1 MNVSEELRKELG
13 LDESFRDS
21 IATVNKGG
29 DRNRI
34 YPKKPKGKFTLKRQ
48 NVSYILL
55 AIFFAIPFIRIN
67 GEPALMMDV
76 LGRQFVILGKI
87 FWPADF
93 LIFVLAMIIG
103 VVFIAVFTVAY
114 GRIFCGWICPQT
126 IFMEHVFRRIEHAI
140 EGDRGQQLKLS
151 RMPWNAEK
159 IRKRGVKNLVF
170 MAISFI
176 ISNFFLMYIIGSD
189 RWWLLVT
196 DSPSAHIGGLS
207 AMLIFTGVFYFVFA
221 WFREQVCIMVCPY
234 GRLQGALLDRN
245 SVVIAYDY
253 LRGEKRGKARKN
265 EDRAA
270 AGKGDCIDCNQC
282 VEVCPTG
289 IDIRNG
295 TQLECVNC
303 TACIDACDSIMT
315 RIGRP
320 EGLIRYD
327 SENNIASNEKKIM
340 TPRIWAYTGVLAV
353 LITLFSFVLAS
364 RGQVEAIIL
373 RTPGQTYQKMED
385 QGFSNIY
392 NYKLINKTPEDR
404 IYRLVLISPE
414 NGRLEMV
421 GADLITTPGSKLV
434 EGAFLVYLNRSDM
447 SGTNTKIKFG
457 VYEDDKLVETVESG
471 FNGPLIKPKRK

>member
-1 MNVSEELRKELG
+1 MNVSEELRRELG

-21 IATVNKGG
+21 IATVNKEGE
-29 DRNRI
+29 RNRI
-34 YPKKPKGKFTLKRQ
+34 YPKKPKGKYTRRRQ
-48 NVSYILL
+48 NLSYFLM
-55 AIFFAIPFIRIN
+55 AIFFAIPFIRIG
-67 GEPALMMDV
+67 GEPALMLDV
-76 LGRQFVILGKI
+76 LGRQFVILGKV

-103 VVFIAVFTVAY
+103 VIFIAVFTVAY

-126 IFMEHVFRRIEHAI
+126 IFMEHVFRRIEFWI

-159 IRKRGVKNLVF
+159 LKKRGLKNSIFFL
-170 MAISFI
+170 ISFI
-176 ISNFFLMYIIGSD
+176 ISNFFLMYIIGSE
-189 RWWLLVT
+189 RWWEIVS
-196 DSPSAHIGGLS
+196 DDPSKHLGGLS
-207 AMLIFTGVFYFVFA
+207 AMFIFAAVFYFVFA

-265 EDRAA
+265 EDREA

-303 TACIDACDSIMT
+303 TACIDACDSIMN

-327 SENNIASNEKKIM
+327 SENNIATGDKKIM
-340 TPRIWAYTGVLAV
+340 TPRVWAYTGVLAILLV
-353 LITLFSFVLAS
+353 LFSFVLAS

-373 RTPGQTYQKMED
+373 RTPGQTYQKLEND
-385 QGFSNIY
+385 TYSNIY
-392 NYKLINKTPEDR
+392 SYKLINKTPESR
-404 IYRLVLISPE
+404 SYELIL
-414 NGRLEMV
+414 LEPKGGKLELI
-421 GADLITTPGSKLV
+421 GADRITTPGSKLA
-434 EGAFLVYLNRSDM
+434 EGAFLVYLSRSDL
-447 SGTNTKIKFG
+447 SGTNTQVKFG
-457 VYEDDKLVETVESG
+457 IYEGDKLIETVKSG
-471 FNGPLIKPKRK
+471 FNGPLVKPKK

>member
-21 IATVNKGG
+21 IATVDKEGH
-29 DRNRI
+29 RNRL
-34 YPKKPKGKFTLKRQ
+34 YPKKTKGRFTNRRQ
-48 NVSYILL
+48 LLSYVLL
-55 AIFFAIPFIRIN
+55 AIFFAVPFIRI
-67 GEPALMMDV
+67 GGQPFLMMDV
-76 LGRQFVILGKI
+76 LGRKFVILGQI

-103 VVFIAVFTVAY
+103 VIFIAVFTVAY

-126 IFMEHVFRRIEHAI
+126 IFMEHVFRRIERWI

-151 RMPWNAEK
+151 RMPWNWEK
-159 IRKRGVKNLVF
+159 IRKRGLKNFIFFLV
-170 MAISFI
+170 SFI
-176 ISNFFLMYIIGSD
+176 ISNWFLMYIIGNE
-189 RWWLLVT
+189 RWWQIVS
-196 DSPSAHIGGLS
+196 DSPSNHMGGLS
-207 AMLIFTGVFYFVFA
+207 AMLIFTAVFYFVFS

-253 LRGEKRGKARKN
+253 LRGEKRGKVRKN

-303 TACIDACDSIMT
+303 TACIDACDNIME
-315 RIGRP
+315 RVDRP
-320 EGLIRYD
+320 KGLIRYD
-327 SENNIASNEKKIM
+327 SENNIASGKKQIM
-340 TPRIWAYTGVLAV
+340 TPRVWAYTGVLAV
-353 LITLFSFVLAS
+353 LITLFSFVLFS

-373 RTPGQTYQKMED
+373 RTPGQTYQKLD
-385 QGFSNIY
+385 DGSFSNIY
-392 NYKLINKTPEDR
+392 NFKLINKTPDDTD
-404 IYRLVLISPE
+404 YRLELISPE
-414 NGRLEMV
+414 GGRLEMV
-421 GADLITTPGSKLV
+421 GSNVISVSGSDLA
-434 EGAFLVYLNRSDM
+434 EGAFLVYLSKSDLT
-447 SGTNTKIKFG
+447 GTSTPVEFG
-457 VYEDDKLVETVESG
+457 IYQGDQLIETVKSG
-471 FNGPLIKPKRK
+471 FNGPLVKPK

>member
-21 IATVNKGG
+21 IATVNKEGS
-29 DRNRI
+29 RNKI
-34 YPKKPKGKFTLKRQ
+34 FPKKPKGKYTNYRQ
-48 NVSYILL
+48 YVSYVLL
-55 AIFFAIPFIRIN
+55 AIFFSVPFIRI
-67 GEPALMMDV
+67 GGQPMLMMDV
-76 LGRQFVILGKI
+76 LGRQFVILGKV

-93 LIFVLAMIIG
+93 LIFVLAMIIS
-103 VVFIAVFTVAY
+103 VIFVAVFTVAY

-126 IFMEHVFRRIEHAI
+126 IFMEHVFRRIEYWI

-159 IRKRGVKNLVF
+159 IRKRGLKNFVF
-170 MAISFI
+170 FLISFV
-176 ISNFFLMYIIGSD
+176 ISNFFLMYIIGTD
-189 RWWLLVT
+189 RWWNIVSDT
-196 DSPSAHIGGLS
+196 PSNHLGGLS
-207 AMLIFTGVFYFVFA
+207 AMLVFTGVFYFVFS

-270 AGKGDCIDCNQC
+270 AGKGDCIDCHQC

-303 TACIDACDSIMT
+303 TACIDACDSIMN

-327 SENNIASNEKKIM
+327 SENNIASGEKKIM
-340 TPRIWAYTGVLAV
+340 TPRIWAYTGVLVV
-353 LITLFSFVLAS
+353 LIALFSFVLSS
-364 RGQVEAIIL
+364 RGDVEVIIL
-373 RTPGQTYQKMED
+373 RTPGQTYQKLED
-385 QGFSNIY
+385 QSFSNIY
-392 NYKLINKTPEDR
+392 SYKFINKSPENRSYR
-404 IYRLVLISPE
+404 IEILKPE
-414 NGRLEMV
+414 NGRIEMV
-421 GADLITTPGSKLV
+421 GSDLVNISASDLA
-434 EGAFLVYLNRSDM
+434 EGAFLIYLTRADL
-447 SGTNTKIKFG
+447 SGTNTKVEFG
-457 VYEDDKLVETVESG
+457 IFEDDQLIETVESG
-471 FNGPLIKPKRK
+471 FNGPLVKPKRK